1 MKEFGTVKLLR
12 REQNQ
17 NTRKKLL
24 RDKKRTNKKLNLH
37 EVFTHDLNPDHM
49 VKRKSSQPSYSP
61 DRSHKRPLD
70 FRTRITTRARLY
82 SYFWGLFSK

>member
-1 MKEFGTVKLLR
+1 MPGKNFSGIK
-12 REQNQ
+12 REP
-17 NTRKKLL
+17 TRNSTYM
-24 RDKKRTNKKLNLH
+24 RCSP
-37 EVFTHDLNPDHM
+37 HDLNPDHM

-82 SYFWGLFSK
+82 SYFWGLFTK